1 MHYLLNIS
9 NTIKLKTG
17 MLLTM
22 SASAVTAFICSYF
35 FKLTMDNADQY
46 LAVVAVIFMDGFF
59 GIIAGIKRE
68 GFKTYKALR
77 ILKTLTAWI
86 VTLTVLL
93 IVEKGFSNTSWLSE
107 TILIP
112 LIVFQVI
119 SSLKNAADAGYIKNE
134 VLTKILEK
142 IDQHKSFS

>member
-9 NTIKLKTG
+9 NTIKIKTG

-22 SASAVTAFICSYF
+22 SASTLTAFICSYF

-134 VLTKILEK
+134 VVTKILEK
-142 IDQHKSFS
+142 IDQHKSFN